1 MKAVYTGIAVADSM
15 NHDPVKADSTI
26 TRTVSSTMEP
36 ADNDDLNE
44 PLLTKQQKQETK
56 QLPCRVQAWSLLCG
70 TIIGLFTQFS
80 SLGAYC
86 FLLNS
91 HRLLYHSVI
100 WSIVVTF
107 MGIGVL
113 LAIRNLLR
121 DFYTPHELLR
131 IECSFA
137 IGATLGVTV
146 AWTVTNAVLGLDSH
160 HSASLLAI
168 AVTLIWCK
176 IVLCCMYRLDENDDT
191 GVDNED
197 AVEKV

>member
-44 PLLTKQQKQETK
+44 PLLTKQQKRETK

-70 TIIGLFTQFS
+70 TIIGLFTQLS

-91 HRLLYHSVI
+91 HRLLYYSVI

-121 DFYTPHELLR
+121 DFCTPHELLR

-137 IGATLGVTV
+137 IGATLGVNV

-176 IVLCCMYRLDENDDT
+176 IVLFCMYHHDENDET
-191 GVDNED
+191 GVDNQD
-197 AVEKV
+197 AVEEV